1 MHIVFRFVKDISTPD
16 IAATPIMTITIIG
29 SGKVGASAAL
39 NCGLRE
45 LDRDI
50 LLLDIIQGLPQG
62 EAMDINHQLSERG
75 ADAIARGSNN
85 YEDMRGSDYA
95 VLVAGVGRKPGMTR
109 MDLLKINAG
118 IVKDVSSKIANY
130 AKDAIIVVVTN
141 PLDPMTYLSL
151 KVVGARKNKVMGMG
165 GMLDLS
171 RFKSFIQDATEMSRD
186 SIQAMVISEH
196 GENMLPLT
204 RFSSIGGIPL
214 HDFISR
220 EKASEIFEKT
230 RKVAAD
236 VIALKGATVYA
247 PGNAVATMLES
258 SIKDKK
264 LVIPVSAFL
273 EGEYGVSDACIG
285 VPVVVGAEGIE
296 RIIELKLDNFEQE
309 IFSKGVISVREAIA
323 ALPL

>member
-1 MHIVFRFVKDISTPD
+1 
-16 IAATPIMTITIIG
+16 MTITIVG

-50 LLLDIIQGLPQG
+50 LLLDIVQGLPQG

-75 ADAIARGSNN
+75 TDSIARGSNN
-85 YEDMRGSDYA
+85 YEDMRGSDFV

-118 IVKDVSSKIANY
+118 IVKDVASKIATY
-130 AKDAIIVVVTN
+130 AKDATIIVVTN
-141 PLDPMTYLSL
+141 PLDPMTFLAL
-151 KVVGARKNKVMGMG
+151 KTVGSQKNKVMGMG

-171 RFKSFIQDATEMSRD
+171 RFKSFIQGATGFSRD

-214 HDFISR
+214 HDFVTKD
-220 EKASEIFEKT
+220 KAGELFEMT
-230 RKVAAD
+230 RKVAAE

-247 PGNAVATMLES
+247 PGNAVATMVES
-258 SIKDKK
+258 VVKDKK
-264 LVIPVSAFL
+264 LVIPVSAYVQ
-273 EGEYGVSDACIG
+273 GEYGASDICIG
-285 VPVVVGAEGIE
+285 VPAVIGAGGIE
-296 RIIELKLDNFEQE
+296 KIIELKLDTFEQE
-309 IFSKGVISVREAIA
+309 VFSKGVSSVKEAIA

>member
-1 MHIVFRFVKDISTPD
+1 
-16 IAATPIMTITIIG
+16 MTITIIG

-50 LLLDIIQGLPQG
+50 LLLDIVQGLPQG

-75 ADAIARGSNN
+75 SDTIARGSNN
-85 YEDMRGSDYA
+85 YEDMRGSNYV

-109 MDLLKINAG
+109 MDLLKTNAG
-118 IVKDVSSKIANY
+118 IVKDVASKIASY
-130 AKDAIIVVVTN
+130 AKDAIVVVVTN
-141 PLDPMTYLSL
+141 PLDPMTYLAL
-151 KVVGARKNKVMGMG
+151 KTIGSKKNKVIGMG

-171 RFKSFIQDATEMSRD
+171 RFKSLIQDATGISRN
-186 SIQAMVISEH
+186 SISAMVISEH

-214 HDFISR
+214 HEFISKD
-220 EKASEIFEKT
+220 KANEIFEKT
-230 RKVAAD
+230 RKVAAE

-258 SIKDKK
+258 AIRNKK
-264 LVIPVSAFL
+264 LVIPVSALL
-273 EGEYGVSDACIG
+273 EGEYGVSDVCIG
-285 VPVVVGAEGIE
+285 VPAVIGAGGVE
-296 RIIELKLDNFEQE
+296 RIVELKLDSFEQH
-309 IFSKGVISVREAIA
+309 IFSKGVASVKEAVK

>member
-1 MHIVFRFVKDISTPD
+1 M
-16 IAATPIMTITIIG
+16 AITIIG

-50 LLLDIIQGLPQG
+50 LLLDIVQGLPQG

-75 ADAIARGSNN
+75 SDTIARGSNN
-85 YEDMRGSDYA
+85 YEDMRGSNYV

-109 MDLLKINAG
+109 MDLLKTNAG
-118 IVKDVSSKIANY
+118 IVKDVASKIASY
-130 AKDAIIVVVTN
+130 AKDAIVVVVTN
-141 PLDPMTYLSL
+141 PLDPMTYLALRTIGS
-151 KVVGARKNKVMGMG
+151 KKNKVMGMG

-171 RFKSFIQDATEMSRD
+171 RFKSLIQDTTGISRD
-186 SIQAMVISEH
+186 SISAMVISEH

-214 HDFISR
+214 HEFISKD
-220 EKASEIFEKT
+220 KANEIFEKT
-230 RKVAAD
+230 RKVAAE

-258 SIKDKK
+258 AIRNKK
-264 LVIPVSAFL
+264 LVIPVSALL
-273 EGEYGVSDACIG
+273 EGEYGVSDVCIG
-285 VPVVVGAEGIE
+285 VPAVIGAGGVE
-296 RIIELKLDNFEQE
+296 RIVELKLDSFEQD
-309 IFSKGVISVREAIA
+309 IFSKGVASVNEAVK

>member
-1 MHIVFRFVKDISTPD
+1 
-16 IAATPIMTITIIG
+16 MTITVIG

-45 LDRDI
+45 LDDV

-75 ADAIARGSNN
+75 SDSVARGSNN
-85 YEDMRGSDYA
+85 YEDMRGSDYV

-118 IVKDVSSKIANY
+118 IVKDVASKIATY
-130 AKDAIIVVVTN
+130 AKDATVIVVTN
-141 PLDPMTYLSL
+141 PLDPMTYLAM
-151 KVVGARKNKVMGMG
+151 KAIGASKQKVMGMG

-171 RFKSFIQDATEMSRD
+171 RFKSFIEEATGVSRE

-204 RFSSIGGIPL
+204 RYSSLGGIPL
-214 HDFISR
+214 HDFISK
-220 EKASEIFEKT
+220 EKAAEIFEKT
-230 RKVAAD
+230 RKVAAE

-247 PGNAVATMLES
+247 PGNAVATMIES
-258 SIKDKK
+258 MAKDKK
-264 LVIPVSAFL
+264 MVIPVSAYL
-273 EGEYGVSDACIG
+273 DGQYGVSDLCIG
-285 VPVVVGAEGIE
+285 VPAVIGAGGVEKIV
-296 RIIELKLDNFEQE
+296 ELKLDGFEQDV
-309 IFSKGVISVREAIA
+309 FNKGVASVREAIK

>member
-1 MHIVFRFVKDISTPD
+1 
-16 IAATPIMTITIIG
+16 MTITVIG

-45 LDRDI
+45 LDDV
-50 LLLDIIQGLPQG
+50 LLLDIVQGLPQG

-75 ADAIARGSNN
+75 SDSIVRGSNN
-85 YEDMRGSDYA
+85 YEDMRGSDYV

-118 IVKDVSSKIANY
+118 IVKDVASKIATY
-130 AKDAIIVVVTN
+130 AKDATVIVVTN
-141 PLDPMTYLSL
+141 PLDPMTYLAL
-151 KVVGARKNKVMGMG
+151 KTIGTQKSKVMGMG

-171 RFKSFIQDATEMSRD
+171 RFKSYIQEATGVSRD

-204 RFSSIGGIPL
+204 RFSALGGIPL
-214 HDFISR
+214 HDFITK
-220 EKASEIFEKT
+220 EQAADIFEKT
-230 RKVAAD
+230 KKVAAE

-247 PGNAVATMLES
+247 PGNAVATMIES
-258 SIKDKK
+258 IAKDKK
-264 LVIPVSAFL
+264 MVIPVSAYL
-273 EGEYGVSDACIG
+273 DGQYGVSDLCIG
-285 VPVVVGAEGIE
+285 VPAVIGAAGVEKIV
-296 RIIELKLDNFEQE
+296 ELKLDIFEQGV
-309 IFSKGVISVREAIA
+309 FDKGVASVREAIK

>member
-1 MHIVFRFVKDISTPD
+1 
-16 IAATPIMTITIIG
+16 MTITIIG

-50 LLLDIIQGLPQG
+50 LLLDIVQGLPQG

-75 ADAIARGSNN
+75 ADSIARGSNN
-85 YEDMRGSDYA
+85 YGEMRGSDYV

-109 MDLLKINAG
+109 MDLLKTNAG
-118 IVKDVSSKIANY
+118 IVKDVASKIASY
-130 AKDAIIVVVTN
+130 AKDAIVVVVTN
-141 PLDPMTYLSL
+141 PLDPMTYLTL
-151 KVVGARKNKVMGMG
+151 KTVGAEKERVMGMG

-171 RFKSFIQDATEMSRD
+171 RFKSFIQDATGASRE

-214 HDFISR
+214 HDFVSK
-220 EKASEIFEKT
+220 EKAAEIFEKT
-230 RKVAAD
+230 RKVAAE

-258 SIKDKK
+258 TIKDKK
-264 LVIPVSAFL
+264 LVIPVSALL
-273 EGEYGVSDACIG
+273 EGEYGVSDICIG
-285 VPVVVGAEGIE
+285 VPAIIGAGGVE
-296 RIIELKLDNFEQE
+296 RIIELNLDSSEQE
-309 IFSKGVISVREAIA
+309 IFDKGVNSVGEAIK
-323 ALPL
+323 ALSL

>member
-1 MHIVFRFVKDISTPD
+1 
-16 IAATPIMTITIIG
+16 MTITIIG

-50 LLLDIIQGLPQG
+50 LLLDIVQGLPQG

-75 ADAIARGSNN
+75 TDSIARGSNN
-85 YEDMRGSDYA
+85 YEDMRGSDFV

-118 IVKDVSSKIANY
+118 IVKDVASKIASY
-130 AKDAIIVVVTN
+130 AKDATIVVVTN
-141 PLDPMTYLSL
+141 PLDPMTFLAL
-151 KVVGARKNKVMGMG
+151 KTVGSKKNRVMGMG

-171 RFKSFIQDATEMSRD
+171 RFKSFIQEATGLSRD

-204 RFSSIGGIPL
+204 RFSSVGGIPL
-214 HDFISR
+214 HDFVSKD
-220 EKASEIFEKT
+220 KASELFEKT
-230 RKVAAD
+230 RKVAAE

-247 PGNAVATMLES
+247 PGNAVATMIES
-258 SIKDKK
+258 VVKDKK
-264 LVIPVSAFL
+264 LVIPVSAYL
-273 EGEYGVSDACIG
+273 QGEYGASDICIG
-285 VPVVVGAEGIE
+285 VPAVIGAGGIE
-296 RIIELKLDNFEQE
+296 KIIELKLDSFEQE
-309 IFSKGVISVREAIA
+309 VFSKGVSSVKEAIA

>member
-1 MHIVFRFVKDISTPD
+1 
-16 IAATPIMTITIIG
+16 MTITIIG

-45 LDRDI
+45 LDKNI
-50 LLLDIIQGLPQG
+50 LLLDIVQGLPQG

-75 ADAIARGSNN
+75 SDAIARGSNN
-85 YEDMRGSDYA
+85 YEDMRNSDYV

-109 MDLLKINAG
+109 MDLLKTNAG
-118 IVKDVSSKIANY
+118 IVRDVAKKIASY
-130 AKDAIIVVVTN
+130 TKDATIVVVTN
-141 PLDPMTYLSL
+141 PLDPMTYLAL
-151 KVVGARKNKVMGMG
+151 KTVGAKKSKIMGMG

-171 RFKSFIQDATEMSRD
+171 RFKSFIQDATGVSRD

-214 HDFISR
+214 HEFIS
-220 EKASEIFEKT
+220 KDMAKEIVEKT
-230 RKVAAD
+230 RKVAAE

-258 SIKDKK
+258 VILDKK
-264 LVIPVSAFL
+264 LVIPVSAML
-273 EGEYGVSDACIG
+273 EGEYGVADLCIG
-285 VPVVVGAEGIE
+285 VPAVIGDGGVE
-296 RIIELKLDNFEQE
+296 RVIELSLDDFEQD
-309 IFSKGVISVREAIA
+309 IFNKGVASVREAIE